1 MRLSCKNRL
10 NWPEFIWVN
19 NRRWLDLLLYM
30 LVAHCTTVWLLYVE
44 YPHIGLLPYNFMC
57 ERFDL
62 VYCSLSVL
70 RFVLMSILVHAHVTG
85 SHSSYLW
92 LGFDLR
98 FFQFCFSSPVNMV
111 DSYENRFAFACAFG
125 ATTTKCLS
133 ILFFGSYEEIFSP
146 EFNEWIQ
153 SPAVPSFTGSK
164 PTIIYYHH
172 RHHHHHHHHQLLLHH
187 HHHRYYYHHYHHYY
201 Y

>member
-1 MRLSCKNRL
+1 MTRT
-10 NWPEFIWVN
+10 VA
-19 NRRWLDLLLYM
+19 LYVGCALYDSM
-30 LVAHCTTVWLLYVE
+30 TVVCGVWLKIKDQICSFI
-44 YPHIGLLPYNFMC
+44 PHIGLLPYNFMC

-164 PTIIYYHH
+164 PTII
-172 RHHHHHHHHQLLLHH
+172 
-187 HHHRYYYHHYHHYY
+187 
-201 Y
+201 